1 VDAAWWWQLLLVA
14 AAVHVG
20 LELVVHLVV
29 YPALARASTSS
40 PEDAR
45 HAHEHHM
52 HRMSLAVAPVY
63 GLLAVASV
71 GLVLTDPSGGSF
83 LALGLVLATFAVTA
97 LAAVPAHAAIVEEP
111 DPSVRAG
118 LHRRLSRTDL
128 VRVLLAVSL
137 LAVTWFAQ
145 P

>member
-1 VDAAWWWQLLLVA
+1 MDAAWWWQLLLVA

-29 YPALARASTSS
+29 YPALARASTRS
-40 PEDAR
+40 PDDAR

-63 GLLAVASV
+63 GLLAVASL
-71 GLVLTDPSGGSF
+71 GLVLTDPAPLPF
-83 LALGLVLATFAVTA
+83 VALGLVLATFAVTA
-97 LAAVPAHAAIVEEP
+97 LAAVPAHGAIVEEA
-111 DPSVRAG
+111 DPAVRAG
-118 LHRRLSRTDL
+118 LHRRLSRADL
-128 VRVLLAVSL
+128 LRLLLAVSL
-137 LAVTWFAQ
+137 LAVTWLAQ